1 MARDYA
7 DARFGV
13 NKILNFPVSSAIN
26 GTVGATELY
35 RKTMMEAGTL
45 KDWNIRAA
53 VGGTE
58 ASVRTVL
65 IGVSTAGTG
74 TTANCGTQTL
84 GTLANGN
91 IVDAALTETTFDVGD
106 DIVISHL
113 GTGAGVYTIEP
124 HVMYTERFV
133 NA

>member
-1 MARDYA
+1 
-7 DARFGV
+7 
-13 NKILNFPVSSAIN
+13 
-26 GTVGATELY
+26 
-35 RKTMMEAGTL
+35 MMEAGTL

-65 IGVSTAGTG
+65 IGVSAAGTG

-91 IVDAALTETTFDVGD
+91 IVDAALTETDFSAGD

>member
-1 MARDYA
+1 MAKDYS

-13 NKILNFPVSSAIN
+13 NKIIGFPVSSALN
-26 GTVGATELY
+26 GTVGATEIY

-58 ASVRTVL
+58 ASVRKILVC
-65 IGVSTAGTG
+65 ISTAGTG
-74 TTANCGTQTL
+74 SATACGTQAL
-84 GTLANGN
+84 GTLANGD
-91 IVDAALTETTFDVGD
+91 IVDSALTETDFSAGD
-106 DIVISHL
+106 DVVIQHL

-124 HVMYTERFV
+124 SVMYAERFV